1 MNLSISSIP
10 IHHGW
15 GIIRV
20 PPPSYYIFSKSA
32 ILWSPLSIS
41 LEILDFRNPT
51 MLIKHYRDDHGSFP
65 PIFENKPKFICSH
78 CSNIYISEKSLK
90 AHAFTAHSKKPK
102 RIGPKILVQCSFCE
116 KTYGTKQR
124 LRDHVIMEHENRLV
138 LLLSHI
144 FLWSFKVTYSSH
156 ICWCFDPF
164 LK

>member
-1 MNLSISSIP
+1 MGYNL
-10 IHHGW
+10 G
-15 GIIRV
+15 
-20 PPPSYYIFSKSA
+20 PPSYYIFSKSA

-102 RIGPKILVQCSFCE
+102 RTGPKILVQCSFCE

-124 LRDHVIMEHENRLV
+124 LRDHVIMEHENSAKYECGVCHRKLPTAG
-138 LLLSHI
+138 
-144 FLWSFKVTYSSH
+144 K
-156 ICWCFDPF
+156 
-164 LK
+164 LKDHMKQV